1 MEYVRLRGEEHQ
13 LSMPVKMILYSL
25 EAAQDLMVAVRDLRR
40 TVRLVQ
46 CGCVTFFPEEAHGL
60 QLIYNTLEADLQ
72 QVELDG
78 QRITQ
83 HLLTALA
90 ASYEDIV
97 RLAGFSCPS
106 TRGLWVNH
114 LYLVPAA
121 DGGMTDQAGLAPVP
135 IDARPFRLNIQTIHI
150 TATLGGFLDRRTM
163 RQAADTLVEV
173 AFLLLRS
180 GLPPNLRI
188 WTTIAAG
195 TSSTVQRLQPST
207 LLADVA
213 RMMAPAIRF
222 NLLVQDRPTAA
233 IRCPDREL
241 SAPEV
246 VLL

>member
-13 LSMPVKMILYSL
+13 LPMPVKMILYGL
-25 EAAQDLMVAVRDLRR
+25 EAAQDLMVTVRDLRR

-46 CGCVTFFPEEAHGL
+46 SGCVTFFPEEAQGL
-60 QLIYNTLEADLQ
+60 QLIYNTLEVDLQ

-90 ASYEDIV
+90 AAYEDIV

-106 TRGLWVNH
+106 TRGVWINH
-114 LYLVPAA
+114 LYLVPTA
-121 DGGMTDQAGLAPVP
+121 DGGMTDHAGLALVP
-135 IDARPFRLNIQTIHI
+135 MDARPFRLIIQTVHI
-150 TATLGGFLDRRTM
+150 TATLGGFLDLRTL
-163 RQAADTLVEV
+163 RQTADALVEV
-173 AFLLLRS
+173 AFLLLRL
-180 GLPPNLRI
+180 GLPPNLHI
-188 WTTIAAG
+188 WTTIATG
-195 TSSTVQRLQPST
+195 TNSTVQRLQPST

-213 RMMAPAIRF
+213 RMMAPALRF
-222 NLLVQDRPTAA
+222 NLLVQDQPTAA
-233 IRCPDREL
+233 NRSPAREL

>member
-1 MEYVRLRGEEHQ
+1 MDYVRLRGEEHQ
-13 LSMPVKMILYSL
+13 FPMPVKMILYSL

-46 CGCVTFFPEEAHGL
+46 SGCVTFFPEEAHGL

-72 QVELDG
+72 QVEVDG

-97 RLAGFSCPS
+97 RVAGFSRPS
-106 TRGLWVNH
+106 TRGVWVNH

-121 DGGMTDQAGLAPVP
+121 DGGMTDQAGLSPVP
-135 IDARPFRLNIQTIHI
+135 IDARPFRLIIQTIHI

-163 RQAADTLVEV
+163 RQAVDTVVEV
-173 AFLLLRS
+173 AFMLLRS
-180 GLPPNLRI
+180 GVPPNLRI
-188 WTTIAAG
+188 WTTTAVG
-195 TSSTVQRLQPST
+195 TNSTMQRLQPNT
-207 LLADVA
+207 LLAEVA

-222 NLLVQDRPTAA
+222 SLLVQDPPTAA
-233 IRCPDREL
+233 IRSPDREL
-241 SAPEV
+241 SAPEL

>member
-13 LSMPVKMILYSL
+13 LPMPVKMVLYGL

-46 CGCVTFFPEEAHGL
+46 SGIVTFFPEEAEGL
-60 QLIYNTLEADLQ
+60 QLIYSTLEVDLQ

-83 HLLTALA
+83 HLLTVLA

-97 RLAGFSCPS
+97 RVAGFSCPA
-106 TRGLWVNH
+106 TRGVWINH
-114 LYLVPAA
+114 LYLAPTA
-121 DGGMTDQAGLAPVP
+121 DGGMTDHAGLAPVP
-135 IDARPFRLNIQTIHI
+135 MDARPFRLIIQTVHI
-150 TATLGGFLDRRTM
+150 TATLGGFLDLRTL
-163 RQAADTLVEV
+163 RQTVDALVEV
-173 AFLLLRS
+173 AFLLLRL
-180 GLPPNLRI
+180 GLPPNLYI
-188 WTTIAAG
+188 WTTIATG
-195 TSSTVQRLQPST
+195 TSPTVQRLQPST

-213 RMMAPAIRF
+213 RMMAPALRF
-222 NLLVQDRPTAA
+222 NLLVQDQPTAA
-233 IRCPDREL
+233 NRSPAREL

>member
-1 MEYVRLRGEEHQ
+1 MDYVRLRGEEHHF
-13 LSMPVKMILYSL
+13 SMPVKMILYSL
-25 EAAQDLMVAVRDLRR
+25 EAAQELMVAVRDLRR

-46 CGCVTFFPEEAHGL
+46 SGCVTFFPEEAHGL
-60 QLIYNTLEADLQ
+60 QLIYNILEADLQ
-72 QVELDG
+72 LVELDG

-83 HLLTALA
+83 QLLIALA

-97 RLAGFSCPS
+97 QVAGFSRPS
-106 TRGLWVNH
+106 TRGVWVNH

-135 IDARPFRLNIQTIHI
+135 IDARPFRLSIQTIHI

-163 RQAADTLVEV
+163 RQAADTVVEV
-173 AFLLLRS
+173 AFLLLRT

-188 WTTIAAG
+188 WTTTAAG
-195 TSSTVQRLQPST
+195 TNTTVQRLQPST
-207 LLADVA
+207 LLAEVA

-222 NLLVQDRPTAA
+222 SFLVQDPPTAA
-233 IRCPDREL
+233 TRSPDREL